1 MQPQYG
7 GMTGMPPIVSIRQA
21 RRFMENAFLDLLDI
35 LAWQEGAPPATGHE
49 RPVDPHGSEIIPDQG
64 QGRS

>member
-1 MQPQYG
+1 
-7 GMTGMPPIVSIRQA
+7 MPPIVSIRQA

-35 LAWQEGAPPATGHE
+35 LAWQEGAPPATGPD
-49 RPVDPHGSEIIPDQG
+49 RPAGPHGGGITPDRE

>member
-1 MQPQYG
+1 
-7 GMTGMPPIVSIRQA
+7 MPPIVSIRQA

-35 LAWQEGAPPATGHE
+35 LAWQEGAPPATGHD
-49 RPVDPHGSEIIPDQG
+49 RPATPQPGGVTPDRG

>member
-1 MQPQYG
+1 
-7 GMTGMPPIVSIRQA
+7 MPPIVSIRRA

-35 LAWQEGAPPATGHE
+35 LAWQEGAPPATSHE
-49 RPVDPHGSEIIPDQG
+49 QPVDPHCGGIIPDRG

>member
-1 MQPQYG
+1 
-7 GMTGMPPIVSIRQA
+7 MPPIVSIRQA

-49 RPVDPHGSEIIPDQG
+49 QPVDPHRGGIIPDRG

>member
-1 MQPQYG
+1 
-7 GMTGMPPIVSIRQA
+7 MPPIVSIRRA

-35 LAWQEGAPPATGHE
+35 LAWQEGAPPATGHD
-49 RPVDPHGSEIIPDQG
+49 RPVDPQGGGITPDRG